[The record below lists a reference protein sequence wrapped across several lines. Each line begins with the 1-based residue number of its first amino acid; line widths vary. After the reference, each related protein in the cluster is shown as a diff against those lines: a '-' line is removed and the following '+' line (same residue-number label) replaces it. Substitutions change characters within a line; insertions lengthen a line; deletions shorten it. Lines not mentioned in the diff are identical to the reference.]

1 MRGRIL
7 ILALLAVLW
16 PSVVSRADAQMIS
29 SGVSQYG
36 VSSRFYE
43 RTGVSFGFG
52 MCRSSRVRFGARF
65 GPGMGV
71 PMFVGG
77 ARGFG
82 GWSAG
87 GLRAGW
93 SVRHG
98 RTVGHLGFSAYQ
110 SSHRSLASSSAF
122 VTGLNGYPMSITD
135 TVTVPFVVG
144 IVPIGSYGAYMM
156 TPLSPYGGYGGY
168 GGYGPYGPYGPYGAY
183 GAYGGYGGYGGYGQ
197 FGIAPTA
204 VGLLPYRSWSDPW
217 WHGSGSWRGLDR
229 SYPSV
234 APRETLGDRLG
245 AVRRQAAFRPS
256 ESRSTSSRG
265 RVIDTSVRGLSSAAF
280 RQLGGRKAG
289 QNPDR

>member
-1 MRGRIL
+1 MSGRIL
-7 ILALLAVLW
+7 ILAVLAVLW
-16 PSVVSRADAQMIS
+16 PSVLSRAGAQMIS

-43 RTGVSFGFG
+43 RTAVSFGFG
-52 MCRSSRVRFGARF
+52 MGGSSRVRFGARF
-65 GPGMGV
+65 GSGMGV
-71 PMFVGG
+71 PM
-77 ARGFG
+77 FG

-98 RTVGHLGFSAYQ
+98 RTVGHFGFNCYQ
-110 SSHRSLASSSAF
+110 SSHRSLVSSSAY

-135 TVTVPFVVG
+135 RVAVPFVVG
-144 IVPIGSYGAYMM
+144 IVPMDSYGAYMM
-156 TPLSPYGGYGGY
+156 TPLSPYGGYGQY
-168 GGYGPYGPYGPYGAY
+168 GIGPP
-183 GAYGGYGGYGGYGQ
+183 
-197 FGIAPTA
+197 A
-204 VGLLPYRSWSDPW
+204 VGLLPYRSWRDRW
-217 WHGSGSWRGLDR
+217 WHGSGLRRGLDR

-234 APRETLGDRLG
+234 APRQTLGDRLG
-245 AVRRQAAFRPS
+245 AARRQADIRPS

-280 RQLGGRKAG
+280 RQLGGRKTS

>member
-1 MRGRIL
+1 MSGRIL
-7 ILALLAVLW
+7 ILAVLAVLW
-16 PSVVSRADAQMIS
+16 PSVLSRAGAQMIS

-43 RTGVSFGFG
+43 RTAVSFGFG
-52 MCRSSRVRFGARF
+52 MGGSSRVRFGARF
-65 GPGMGV
+65 GSGMGV
-71 PMFVGG
+71 PM
-77 ARGFG
+77 FG

-98 RTVGHLGFSAYQ
+98 RTVGHFGFNCYQ
-110 SSHRSLASSSAF
+110 SSHRSLVSSSAY

-135 TVTVPFVVG
+135 RVAVPFVVG
-144 IVPIGSYGAYMM
+144 IVPMDSYGAYMM
-156 TPLSPYGGYGGY
+156 TPLSPYGGYGQY
-168 GGYGPYGPYGPYGAY
+168 GIGPP
-183 GAYGGYGGYGGYGQ
+183 
-197 FGIAPTA
+197 A
-204 VGLLPYRSWSDPW
+204 VGLLPYRSWRDRW
-217 WHGSGSWRGLDR
+217 WHGSGLRRGLDR

-234 APRETLGDRLG
+234 APRQTLGDRLG
-245 AVRRQAAFRPS
+245 AARRQAAIRPS

-280 RQLGGRKAG
+280 RQLGGRKTS

>member
-1 MRGRIL
+1 MSGRIL
-7 ILALLAVLW
+7 ILAVLAVLW
-16 PSVVSRADAQMIS
+16 PSVMSRAGAQMIS

-43 RTGVSFGFG
+43 RTAVSFGFG
-52 MCRSSRVRFGARF
+52 MGGSSRVRFGARF
-65 GPGMGV
+65 GSGMGV
-71 PMFVGG
+71 PM
-77 ARGFG
+77 FG

-98 RTVGHLGFSAYQ
+98 RTVGHFGFNCYQ
-110 SSHRSLASSSAF
+110 SSHRSLVSSSAY

-135 TVTVPFVVG
+135 RVAVPFVVG
-144 IVPIGSYGAYMM
+144 IVPMDSYGAYMM

-168 GGYGPYGPYGPYGAY
+168 GQYGIGPP
-183 GAYGGYGGYGGYGQ
+183 
-197 FGIAPTA
+197 A
-204 VGLLPYRSWSDPW
+204 VGLLPYRSWRDRW
-217 WHGSGSWRGLDR
+217 WHGSGLRRGLDR

-234 APRETLGDRLG
+234 APRQTLGDRLG
-245 AVRRQAAFRPS
+245 AARRQAAIRPS

-280 RQLGGRKAG
+280 RQLGGRKTS